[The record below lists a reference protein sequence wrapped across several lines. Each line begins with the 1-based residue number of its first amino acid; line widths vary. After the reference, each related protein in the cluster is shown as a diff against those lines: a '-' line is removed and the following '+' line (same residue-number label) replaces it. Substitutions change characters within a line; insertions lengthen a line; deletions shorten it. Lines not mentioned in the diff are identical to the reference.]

1 MNIKRYVNGKPV
13 TETEFKSIEI
23 RNKTASKII
32 SDVVRRTGDFPDS
45 ALMEQSDNQI
55 GHM

>member
-13 TETEFKSIEI
+13 TETEFKSLEI
-23 RNKTASKII
+23 RNKTTSKII
-32 SDVVRRTGDFPDS
+32 LDVARRAGDFPDS
-45 ALMEQSDNQI
+45 LSPEQNGCQI